1 VKAQEESALG
11 IALKHWHELPPP
23 LFILAPPRSF
33 TSLACA
39 MIGQHPQMY
48 GLPET
53 HLLCFKTMAERAEYN
68 FHETYPMGHG
78 LLRAVAQLYFGEQ
91 TEVSVQKAKRWLS
104 CRSHL
109 TSEFV
114 FRMLMDKVFP
124 RVPVDKSPSMVYR
137 PEILSWLGARFPR
150 ARFIHLLR
158 HPRGHAESVM
168 KYIQERKKHGP
179 IPPSHWLLRIS
190 SVPPPGTP
198 VDSSGV
204 NPTLD
209 PQFGWYDTNRTISK
223 FLSTIPPAR
232 SMRIRGED
240 LLSRPDEVLT
250 EIAAWMGL
258 RTDNGAIDRMKHPE
272 RSPYARPGPL
282 GARYGNDAFFLES
295 PCLRVARDATPLAL
309 DGPLGWR
316 KNQGGF
322 CPEVQGM
329 AREFG
334 YS

>member
-1 VKAQEESALG
+1 MKAQAEGASL
-11 IALKHWHELPPP
+11 IVLKHWHRLPPP

-33 TSLACA
+33 TSLVCA

-53 HLLCFKTMAERAEYN
+53 HLLCFKTMAERAEYGA
-68 FHETYPMGHG
+68 HETYPMGHG

-91 TEVSVQKAKRWLS
+91 TVASVQKARLWLS

-109 TSEFV
+109 TTEFM
-114 FRMLMDKVFP
+114 FRMLMDRVFP
-124 RVPVDKSPSMVYR
+124 RIPVDKSPSMVYR
-137 PEILSWLGARFPR
+137 PEILSWLSARFPE

-168 KYIQERKKHGP
+168 KYIQKRAKHGP

-190 SVPPPGTP
+190 SFPPPGAP
-198 VDSSGV
+198 VDDSEK

-209 PQFGWYDTNRTISK
+209 PQYGWHDTNQTISR
-223 FLSTIPPAR
+223 FLSGIPPAR
-232 SMRIRGED
+232 SVRIRGED

-250 EIAAWMGL
+250 DIAAWMGL
-258 RTDNGAIDRMKHPE
+258 RTDNEAIDAMKHPE
-272 RSPYARPGPL
+272 RSPYACPGPP

-295 PCLRVARDATPLAL
+295 PLLRVARAPVTLTLDEPLA
-309 DGPLGWR
+309 WR
-316 KNQGGF
+316 NDQVGF
-322 CPEVQGM
+322 CPEVQRM
-329 AREFG
+329 AKEFG
-334 YS
+334 YA